1 MRYIHFLFKHFS
13 ELFLI
18 AITHVLSVSKGS
30 EVAGTAK
37 NEQNGGIPCEFDGYP
52 IRYDNTTESYLIFF
66 ERMNQSK
73 NRTQPDNPDS
83 VVLTYFL
90 LKSTGYLVGGS
101 GMSCVVY
108 LLMNPTD
115 QAKTGVDKKTVIIS
129 SFHTP
134 GRD

>member
-37 NEQNGGIPCEFDGYP
+37 NEQNGGIPCEFDGISISFTYGYP
-52 IRYDNTTESYLIFF
+52 IRYDNTTESFLIFF

-83 VVLTYFL
+83 VVLTYFI
-90 LKSTGYLVGGS
+90 KKYRVPSRGVGYELCCLFINES
-101 GMSCVVY
+101 
-108 LLMNPTD
+108 
-115 QAKTGVDKKTVIIS
+115 
-129 SFHTP
+129 
-134 GRD
+134 